1 MWYSRNSFVHSGK
14 ELCFLNIVSC
24 ASSFLDEVYAVVA
37 PVDVR
42 SVAHCL
48 AKFSLSFINNF
59 VWLKDCPLC
68 VTNLVLNDRSGLLV
82 PVLSTNFFIQK
93 TKKQQSFPFI
103 FL

>member
-42 SVAHCL
+42 SVSRCKDVKRKPPNVAHCL

-68 VTNLVLNDRSGLLV
+68 VTNLVLNDRSD
-82 PVLSTNFFIQK
+82 
-93 TKKQQSFPFI
+93 
-103 FL
+103 